1 MTNRLFGL
9 TLAAAA
15 LLALPLLG
23 GCQDVDT
30 ELKAPEY
37 KTGLPAGETRISA
50 YKEAFPHQYASY
62 QKNNETS
69 VMTEYKGSVPF
80 HKNDD
85 VNLLPKGYKHAQPYL
100 KNLWLGYPFMYEYNE
115 ARGHTYAVKDFV
127 NIDRINRYGEKGG
140 LPATCWN
147 CKTPKMMEWIGKY
160 GDAFWTKDVNTFRGK
175 DAISEMDET
184 IGCSNCHDPAT
195 MELRP
200 YSEPLKDWL
209 KRSGK
214 DWDKLSRNE
223 KRTLVCAQCH
233 VEYYFTHKDNGPA
246 GRPVFPWDKGFG
258 PGDMY
263 EYDKSH
269 GPKQADGSSGPF
281 TDWVHAASKVPMIK
295 MQHPEYETFIDG
307 PHGAAGVSCA
317 DCHMPYQRVD
327 GKKVSSH
334 WMTSPLKDPELRACR
349 QCHADKTADY
359 LRGRVL
365 YTQEKTFRQLLQ
377 AQEESVRAH
386 EAVRLANAV
395 PAEQRAANYDSLM
408 AEAREMVRKGQLY
421 WDYVSA
427 ENSVG
432 FHNPAKAL
440 DTLMSSME
448 FSHKAVALAE
458 QATGYSISP
467 ALAGDIKQ
475 IVPPILNMS
484 RKLQQDADF
493 LKQHPWTQLLPVLP
507 KAEQVWDGQE
517 LSAR

>member
-85 VNLLPKGYKHAQPYL
+85 VNPLPKGYKHAQPYL

-258 PGDMY
+258 PGKTREDHAGTMNQLFAAYSAGKDAKELATILGESALSPTDRLYAKFAEEFEQRYVSQGY
-263 EYDKSH
+263 EENRSIEETLNIGWELLSILPETELKRIKPEFIEKYLPK
-269 GPKQADGSSGPF
+269 KQA
-281 TDWVHAASKVPMIK
+281 
-295 MQHPEYETFIDG
+295 
-307 PHGAAGVSCA
+307 
-317 DCHMPYQRVD
+317 
-327 GKKVSSH
+327 
-334 WMTSPLKDPELRACR
+334 
-349 QCHADKTADY
+349 
-359 LRGRVL
+359 
-365 YTQEKTFRQLLQ
+365 
-377 AQEESVRAH
+377 
-386 EAVRLANAV
+386 
-395 PAEQRAANYDSLM
+395 
-408 AEAREMVRKGQLY
+408 
-421 WDYVSA
+421 
-427 ENSVG
+427 
-432 FHNPAKAL
+432 
-440 DTLMSSME
+440 
-448 FSHKAVALAE
+448 
-458 QATGYSISP
+458 
-467 ALAGDIKQ
+467 
-475 IVPPILNMS
+475 
-484 RKLQQDADF
+484 
-493 LKQHPWTQLLPVLP
+493 
-507 KAEQVWDGQE
+507 
-517 LSAR
+517 

>member
-85 VNLLPKGYKHAQPYL
+85 VNPLPKGYKHAQPYL

-263 EYDKSH
+263 EYYKSH

-281 TDWVHAASKVPMIK
+281 SDWVHAASKVPMMK
-295 MQHPEYETFIDG
+295 MQHPE
-307 PHGAAGVSCA
+307 
-317 DCHMPYQRVD
+317 
-327 GKKVSSH
+327 
-334 WMTSPLKDPELRACR
+334 
-349 QCHADKTADY
+349 
-359 LRGRVL
+359 
-365 YTQEKTFRQLLQ
+365 
-377 AQEESVRAH
+377 
-386 EAVRLANAV
+386 
-395 PAEQRAANYDSLM
+395 
-408 AEAREMVRKGQLY
+408 
-421 WDYVSA
+421 
-427 ENSVG
+427 
-432 FHNPAKAL
+432 
-440 DTLMSSME
+440 
-448 FSHKAVALAE
+448 
-458 QATGYSISP
+458 
-467 ALAGDIKQ
+467 
-475 IVPPILNMS
+475 
-484 RKLQQDADF
+484 
-493 LKQHPWTQLLPVLP
+493 
-507 KAEQVWDGQE
+507 
-517 LSAR
+517 